1 MKNFAA
7 SNHNIPEVAL
17 KILGA
22 LNYFELNLLTTTAM
36 SSQAV
41 QRAKPSNLFSTYQCK
56 DAMIS
61 IASSTKDKPVTVTIV
76 KALDHGMTEDI
87 LFHFDP
93 IKKILLTARQLDD
106 GSVRDGI

>member
-1 MKNFAA
+1 MKKFAA

-22 LNYFELNLLTTTAM
+22 LNYFDLNLLTTNALTN
-36 SSQAV
+36 QTV
-41 QRAKPSNLFSTYQCK
+41 QRAKPSSLFSTYQCK

-61 IASSTKDKPVTVTIV
+61 IASSAKDKPVTVTIA
-76 KALDHGMTEDI
+76 KAHDNGVTEDI

-93 IKKILLTARQLDD
+93 IKKILLTARQMDD
-106 GSVRDGI
+106 GLVRDGI